1 MKLIVTGA
9 SGFVG
14 RGLLER
20 LSSHGHGGMATGRQ
34 LPTNLPACW
43 RAACRGDVL
52 SGAVEPT
59 TTDAIIH
66 LEVKQHV
73 LRPTTADI
81 KTFHEANVAGTQE
94 WLDWAG
100 RHGVRRF
107 VYTSSIKAV
116 SPSDGNERVVES
128 RTVAGTSAAEPYT
141 PYGRSKALAE
151 VAVRDWAAARPDR
164 IAVILR
170 PAPVYGPGNEA
181 NLAAFA
187 RQVVAG
193 KPCLIGLC
201 DAQKSVVSRTN
212 LAAAIEFAAIWPTPG
227 CEVFNVSDRETYSL
241 GQLADMI
248 SSLAGAPPP
257 RRIPRAVAACIA
269 IVGDAI
275 TVVTGKEFPLTSAR
289 MKQMLATSVFPCS
302 KLITA
307 GFVHPQTTQQGLAE
321 MLEWM
326 AG

>member
-1 MKLIVTGA
+1 
-9 SGFVG
+9 
-14 RGLLER
+14 
-20 LSSHGHGGMATGRQ
+20 
-34 LPTNLPACW
+34 
-43 RAACRGDVL
+43 
-52 SGAVEPT
+52 
-59 TTDAIIH
+59 
-66 LEVKQHV
+66 
-73 LRPTTADI
+73 
-81 KTFHEANVAGTQE
+81 
-94 WLDWAG
+94 
-100 RHGVRRF
+100 VRRF

-116 SPSDGNERVVES
+116 SPGDGNERVVES
-128 RTVAGTSAAEPYT
+128 RTVAGTSAAEPYS

-151 VAVRDWAAARPDR
+151 AAVRDWAAARPDR

-193 KPCLIGLC
+193 KPCLIGLR